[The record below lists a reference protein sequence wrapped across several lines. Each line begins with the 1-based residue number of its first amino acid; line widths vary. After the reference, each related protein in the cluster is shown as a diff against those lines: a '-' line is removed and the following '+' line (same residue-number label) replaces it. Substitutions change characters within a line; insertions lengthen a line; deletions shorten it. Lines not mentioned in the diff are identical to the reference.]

1 MKPPGIRSRILLAA
15 LLPVAL
21 LATVLSASFI
31 FDRVSDLDTAHRQRA
46 EALMRQVVADSEYG
60 LFSGNREALQAV
72 VDRVKLENDVRSVT
86 IVSADD
92 RLLVSAGHA
101 GYGNP
106 ERFNGQ
112 RSETADPKKQTLL
125 LAQPILGSHLA
136 LADLYSDAAPPG
148 PVRLGEAVLELSTA
162 SVQQRRHQL
171 MLAGILTTL
180 GGLLF
185 GGLLAVRL
193 SRGVIE
199 PIVEVGK
206 VVERIGQGELSARVA
221 TSDNSSLHRLEEGVN
236 QMAARIESG
245 QEELQRRIIEA
256 TAELSVKK
264 EEAELT
270 AQALSQI
277 NNELVSIMEANPDIL
292 YVIDLKGRLTKW
304 NSSFEKFCGL
314 THEQM
319 MHRQAIKFVCADDRE
334 RVVRSVREVFKRG
347 ETSLE
352 LCFVRHDGVRI
363 PYLCNGVVLKD
374 PSGKVIG
381 FTGTGRDISERKDSE
396 DRIWHHANFDLLTDL
411 PNRRM
416 FHDRLEQE
424 LKKAHRTRLPLALMF
439 LDLDRFKEVNDTL
452 GHDVGDIL
460 LKDAAERLKN
470 CVREIDTVA
479 RLGGDEFTVVMGELE
494 DPGSVERVAQE
505 ILKKLAEPFQLGAET
520 AYISVSIGI
529 TLYPEDGSGVDE
541 LLKNADQAMYAAK
554 SQGRNRYSY
563 FTPSMQEAAQ
573 TRMRLARDLRG
584 ALAGSQLR
592 LHYQPIVALATG
604 GIDKAEALVRWQHPT
619 RGLIGPGEFIPI
631 AEDTGLIIDIGNWV
645 FREAARQVVRWRR
658 THRPNFQIS
667 VNMSPVQFH
676 NDDLGQAAW
685 FEHLQQM
692 ELPGQGIV
700 VEITEGLLLDAHPVV
715 IEKLL
720 AFRDKGIQVSLDDFG
735 TGYSSLSYLKKFD
748 IDYLKIDQSFVRQ
761 LTPASD
767 DLALCEAIIVMAHK
781 LGLQVIA
788 EGVETAAQRDLLA
801 AAGCDYGQGY
811 LFSRPLPPE
820 EFARLLHEGAWAE
833 T

>member
-15 LLPVAL
+15 LLPAAL
-21 LATVLSASFI
+21 LAVVLSATFI
-31 FDRVSDLDTAHRQRA
+31 FDLVNDLDTAHRQRA

-60 LFSGNREALQAV
+60 LFSGNQEALQAV

-86 IVSADD
+86 IVGADGHVFV
-92 RLLVSAGHA
+92 RAGHA
-101 GYGNP
+101 GYGKP
-106 ERFNGQ
+106 GRFDGQ
-112 RSETADPKKQTLL
+112 RSESTDQKTQTLL

-136 LADLYSDAAPPG
+136 LADFYSSAAPPG

-162 SVQQRRHQL
+162 SVQQRRYQL
-171 MLAGILTTL
+171 MLTGILTTL

-193 SRGVIE
+193 SRGVIQ

-206 VVERIGQGELSARVA
+206 VVERIGRGELSARVA

-245 QEELQRRIIEA
+245 QEELQRRIAEA

-270 AQALSQI
+270 AQALSQL
-277 NNELVSIMEANPDIL
+277 NNELVTIMEANPDIL
-292 YVIDLKGRLTKW
+292 YVINLDGRLTKW

-319 MHRQAIKFVCADDRE
+319 MHRKATEFVWKEDQGAVIKGIADVFE
-334 RVVRSVREVFKRG
+334 KGSASIEVR
-347 ETSLE
+347 
-352 LCFVRHDGVRI
+352 FVRHDGARV

-374 PSGKVIG
+374 PGGRMIG

-396 DRIWHHANFDLLTDL
+396 DKIWHHANFDLLTDL

-424 LKKAHRTRLPLALMF
+424 LKKAHRTRLPLELMF

-494 DPGSVERVAQE
+494 DQGSVERVAQE
-505 ILKKLAEPFQLGAET
+505 ILKKFAEPFQLGAET
-520 AYISVSIGI
+520 AYISASIGI
-529 TLYPEDGSGVDE
+529 TLYPEDGNGVDE

-592 LHYQPIVALATG
+592 VHYQPIVALATG

-619 RGLIGPGEFIPI
+619 HGLIGPSEFIPI

-645 FREAARQVVRWRR
+645 FREAARQAMRWRR
-658 THRPNFQIS
+658 TYHPDFQIS

-685 FEHLQQM
+685 FELLEQM
-692 ELPGQGIV
+692 DLPGQSIV
-700 VEITEGLLLDAHPVV
+700 VEITESLLLDAHPVV
-715 IEKLL
+715 TDKLL
-720 AFRDKGIQVSLDDFG
+720 SFRDKGIQVSLDDFG

-748 IDYLKIDQSFVRQ
+748 IDYLKIDQGFVRQ
-761 LTPASD
+761 LAPASD

-781 LGLQVIA
+781 LGLQVVA

-801 AAGCDYGQGY
+801 AAGCDYAQGY
-811 LFSRPLPPE
+811 LFSRPQPAE
-820 EFARLLHEGAWAE
+820 EFARLLHEGARAE